1 MADDMVQFCIEL
13 AKKHLEP
20 IEKDWQAKGDEAV
33 GAMKEALDAKYGPAW
48 AVLAGKR
55 WGASITH
62 DQKHFIN
69 FMLGKDINVTV
80 RGGCRWR
87 GGAIVFFAG
96 RTAQPSHNTHARP
109 LLSARPPARVAA
121 DFPENRMRGLVLTE
135 GGGGERPGE
144 PAVTS
149 DHWPVGGD
157 GRGW

>member
-1 MADDMVQFCIEL
+1 MAQFCIEL

-69 FMLGKDINVTV
+69 FVMGKDLNVTV
-80 RGGCRWR
+80 RGGRARRRAGCNRFFPLPR
-87 GGAIVFFAG
+87 ASLGGF
-96 RTAQPSHNTHARP
+96 
-109 LLSARPPARVAA
+109 
-121 DFPENRMRGLVLTE
+121 
-135 GGGGERPGE
+135 
-144 PAVTS
+144 
-149 DHWPVGGD
+149 
-157 GRGW
+157 

>member
-1 MADDMVQFCIEL
+1 MVQFCIEL

-80 RGGCRWR
+80 RGGAR
-87 GGAIVFFAG
+87 AVG
-96 RTAQPSHNTHARP
+96 RATLCFPRSGSTNTHPSHNTHARP
-109 LLSARPPARVAA
+109 PPPPRAPTRRAPQI
-121 DFPENRMRGLVLTE
+121 FLKIG
-135 GGGGERPGE
+135 
-144 PAVTS
+144 
-149 DHWPVGGD
+149 
-157 GRGW
+157 

>member
-80 RGGCRWR
+80 RGGRAGAV
-87 GGAIVFFAG
+87 GGAAPLFSSRG
-96 RTAQPSHNTHARP
+96 AQHNPHTTTRTHAPFFPR
-109 LLSARPPARVAA
+109 AHPPASPQI
-121 DFPENRMRGLVLTE
+121 FLKIG
-135 GGGGERPGE
+135 
-144 PAVTS
+144 
-149 DHWPVGGD
+149 
-157 GRGW
+157 